1 MNEYIDNII
10 KESVSAEKLRI
21 SKARRRLNHKMLNYY
36 EGSMETREYIK
47 NKFSAKAFQE
57 VPCSNF
63 NITRR
68 FIDRMSRI
76 YTQGAKR
83 NVNAVYDN
91 MTLIKDVKMKHI
103 EKMTRL
109 LGSVAV
115 QIVVDVKNE
124 KDYYFDYVPVYSYD
138 VHFDSNPF
146 DPTAITYPIL
156 QNVDDVNMDS
166 VEKLKYIY
174 WDKNVSVIYDE
185 DGVPLQELE
194 HNYGFLPFMFFHRE
208 HQLDSFFV
216 AGAEDIVQTNEL
228 INILLTEM
236 NLGMRFQM
244 FGQPVISGLY
254 DDEKITRAGSDET
267 IVLPEGATFD
277 YKSSKGN
284 MKDAIDLMK
293 SMLDLC
299 AQNNHLYVQFAQDG
313 GETPSGVAL
322 KIKDLSRY
330 EDYLDDVELFRIYE
344 HKLYHIEKSLAA
356 IYNIKLPD
364 KIGIDFHEPEYPMA
378 ATDQIALE
386 GHELVTNQTT
396 EWKLLMRHNKDLTEK
411 QARDAIKQNKEDN
424 KIGTETKSIFGKV
437 GQGLTEAKQSGSK
450 PTKE

>member
-1 MNEYIDNII
+1 MNENIENII
-10 KESVSAEKLRI
+10 KESVSNERLRI

-36 EGSMETREYIK
+36 EGSMETQQYIK
-47 NKFSAKAFQE
+47 DRFSLKAFQE

-83 NVNAVYDN
+83 NANKSYED
-91 MTLIKDVKMKHI
+91 MTWAKDVKMKHI

-115 QIVVDVKNE
+115 QVAINVKHE
-124 KDYYFDYVPVYSYD
+124 DKLYFDYVPVYSYD
-138 VHFDSNPF
+138 VHFEQGNPF
-146 DPTAITYPIL
+146 EPTAITYPIL
-156 QNVDDVNMDS
+156 QNVNDVNMDA
-166 VEKLKYIY
+166 VEKLKYVY
-174 WDKNVSVIYDE
+174 WYKNVSIIYNE
-185 DGVPLQELE
+185 DGVPLSELT
-194 HNYGFLPFMFFHRE
+194 HDYGFLPFMFFHRE

-216 AGAEDIVQTNEL
+216 TGAEDIVQTNEL
-228 INILLTEM
+228 VNILLTEM

-267 IVLPEGATFD
+267 IVLPEGANFD
-277 YKSSKGN
+277 YISSKGN

-356 IYNIKLPD
+356 IHDIKLPD
-364 KIGIDFHEPEYPMA
+364 KIGIDFHEPEYPTSA
-378 ATDQIALE
+378 PDQIALE
-386 GHELVTNQTT
+386 GHELATNQTT
-396 EWKLLMRHNKDLTEK
+396 EWKLLMRHNKDLSEK
-411 QARDAIKQNKEDN
+411 DAKKLIEQNKKDN
-424 KIGTETKSIFGKV
+424 GGGKEQRIFNRLSE
-437 GQGLTEAKQSGSK
+437 GLTAPEQS
-450 PTKE
+450 

>member
-1 MNEYIDNII
+1 MNQNIENII
-10 KESVSAEKLRI
+10 KESVSNERLRI

-36 EGSMETREYIK
+36 EGSMETQQYIK
-47 NKFSAKAFQE
+47 DRFSLKAFQE

-83 NVNAVYDN
+83 NANKAYED
-91 MTLIKDVKMKHI
+91 MTWIKDVKMKHI

-115 QIVVDVKNE
+115 QVIIDVKHE
-124 KDYYFDYVPVYSYD
+124 DKLYFDYVPVYSYD
-138 VHFDSNPF
+138 VHFEQGNPF
-146 DPTAITYPIL
+146 EPTAITYPIL
-156 QNVDDVNMDS
+156 QNVNDVNMDA

-174 WDKNVSVIYDE
+174 WDKNVSIIYNE
-185 DGVPLQELE
+185 DGVPLSELT

-216 AGAEDIVQTNEL
+216 TGAEDIVQTNEL
-228 INILLTEM
+228 VNILLTEM

-244 FGQPVISGLY
+244 FGQPVISGIY

-267 IVLPEGATFD
+267 IILPEGANFD

-330 EDYLDDVELFRIYE
+330 EDYLDDVELFRIFE
-344 HKLYHIEKSLAA
+344 HKLYHIEKSLATMHD
-356 IYNIKLPD
+356 IKFPD
-364 KIGIDFHEPEYPMA
+364 KIGVDFHEPEYPA
-378 ATDQIALE
+378 SAPDQIALE
-386 GHELVTNQTT
+386 GHELATNQTT
-396 EWKLLMRHNKDLTEK
+396 EWKLLMRHNKDLSEK
-411 QARDAIKQNKEDN
+411 DAKKLIEQNKKDN
-424 KIGTETKSIFGKV
+424 GGGKEQRIFNRLSE
-437 GQGLTEAKQSGSK
+437 GLTAPEQS
-450 PTKE
+450 